1 MANLLSVLLLAL
13 SSLGFAQTSPEGLQL
28 TTSYPSQVVSA
39 GDTVNITIQLANQS
53 PTGQTAR
60 LSVRDLPEGWEAN
73 FKGGGRVIYSAY
85 VKPDQERSL
94 TLEVKVPENAAAGS
108 HTLTVIAKSDEA
120 EARLQIE
127 LVVGEAAPLQI
138 SLKPDLPVIKGSP
151 NSTFSYRLKLKNES
165 DQELLVSLDASV
177 PAGFAVNI
185 KKAFGGQELTS
196 LPVDPGREESIDVS
210 VRALGQVAAG
220 EYPILVRA
228 SAGDVVAIAELTAVV
243 SGDPDLVLSTPDDR
257 LSGKANAG
265 KENAIKLV
273 LRNQGTAPAIS
284 VRLEATP
291 PRDWNVVFEPERI
304 KSLDPGQEV
313 EVTARITPPEKAIAG
328 DYMVTM
334 RAIPD
339 NGSTKRV
346 EFRITV
352 TTSTLWGAVGL
363 VLIAAALGVVSLAVM
378 RFGRR

>member
-1 MANLLSVLLLAL
+1 M
-13 SSLGFAQTSPEGLQL
+13 
-28 TTSYPSQVVSA
+28 
-39 GDTVNITIQLANQS
+39 
-53 PTGQTAR
+53 
-60 LSVRDLPEGWEAN
+60 
-73 FKGGGRVIYSAY
+73 
-85 VKPDQERSL
+85 
-94 TLEVKVPENAAAGS
+94 
-108 HTLTVIAKSDEA
+108 
-120 EARLQIE
+120 
-127 LVVGEAAPLQI
+127 QI

-304 KSLDPGQEV
+304 ESLDPGQEV